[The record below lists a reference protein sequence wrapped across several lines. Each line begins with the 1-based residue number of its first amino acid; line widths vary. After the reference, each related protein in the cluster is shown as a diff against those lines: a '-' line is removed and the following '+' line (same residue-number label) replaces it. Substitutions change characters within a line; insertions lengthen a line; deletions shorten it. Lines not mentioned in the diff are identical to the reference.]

1 MRLHHNTNLRFL
13 HLHVSRW
20 LESDTGLAPL
30 LSGVISSR
38 IEEISLSILQFLS
51 HNGIT
56 VAMEW
61 GDVDVILAGRQFSNL
76 KSVSVRHAVI
86 RELRYYDTPYSL
98 EWFFDQLPLCHKW
111 GILRLYEARI
121 NAPFI

>member
-1 MRLHHNTNLRFL
+1 VRLHHNTNLRFL
-13 HLHVSRW
+13 HLNVCRM
-20 LESDTGLAPL
+20 LESNTGLAPL

-38 IEEISLSILQFLS
+38 IEEISLGIIQFS
-51 HNGIT
+51 SPNGNT

-76 KSVSVRHAVI
+76 KSVSVRHTMI

-111 GILRLYEARI
+111 DILRLCEARTY
-121 NAPFI
+121 APFI